1 MKKKTLYY
9 KTVIRYIG
17 MMKNEGFIVVEIDDN
32 KIIKMEGI
40 FTGDYLAADIKD
52 DVIMLD
58 YYTREDDMEEYQKE
72 FSIELDINSIELPLN
87 VSAESDF
94 ITIEISTEH
103 MILKS
108 DEKVKCERI
117 LSEFKNNVF
126 KKGRN

>member
-52 DVIMLD
+52 DVIILD
-58 YYTREDDMEEYQKE
+58 YYTREDDMEEYQKK
-72 FSIELDINSIELPLN
+72 FSIELNINSKIMF
-87 VSAESDF
+87 S
-94 ITIEISTEH
+94 
-103 MILKS
+103 
-108 DEKVKCERI
+108 
-117 LSEFKNNVF
+117 
-126 KKGRN
+126 KKGGTNRSFYI